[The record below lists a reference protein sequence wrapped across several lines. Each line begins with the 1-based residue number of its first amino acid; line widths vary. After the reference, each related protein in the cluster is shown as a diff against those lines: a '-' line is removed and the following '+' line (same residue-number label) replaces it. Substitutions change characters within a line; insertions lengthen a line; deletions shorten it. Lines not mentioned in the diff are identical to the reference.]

1 MKREAMALLEKM
13 GLSDKADMYPCQLSG
28 GQQQRVG
35 DRQALVVDP
44 QIIFADEPNGE
55 SGFQDHHGG
64 TAVNAAHCK
73 RTEADTCDGYP

>member
-1 MKREAMALLEKM
+1 MGVADQEKHM
-13 GLSDKADMYPCQLSG
+13 PNQMSG

-35 DRQALVVDP
+35 IARALVVDP
-44 QIIFADEPNGE
+44 QIIFADEPTGNL
-55 SGFQDHHGG
+55 GFQDHHGG